1 MADANTPEGFN
12 ERRVSAN
19 GVEFVC
25 WEAGD
30 PSGPL
35 ALCLH
40 GFPDT
45 AYTWRHLLPLLAEA
59 GFHAVAPYM
68 RGYAPTEVP
77 ADGRYQSGVLG
88 VDANALHAALGGD
101 ERAVLIGH
109 DWGAAGVYAA
119 ATLEP
124 ANWRKLVAMSVPGA
138 NAVPVAFLT
147 QPQQLKLSWYMFFFQ
162 SPLSDIVVPAND
174 MAFIDMLW
182 EDWSPGYDA
191 THDLVQLKRALADP
205 AHLAAALG
213 YYRATLGD
221 GFKDPALDAAQAATQ
236 AVPTQPTLYLHGRND
251 GCIGASVA
259 EHMAAVVPAHV
270 TIEFIEDAGHFLQ
283 LEQPAVVN
291 ERILAFLR

>member
-1 MADANTPEGFN
+1 MADAHTNEGFN
-12 ERRVSAN
+12 ELRVSAN
-19 GVEFVC
+19 GVEFAC
-25 WEAGD
+25 LAAGD
-30 PSGPL
+30 PGGPL

-124 ANWRKLVAMSVPGA
+124 ARWRKLVAMSVPGA

-147 QPQQLKLSWYMFFFQ
+147 QPRQLQLSWYMFFFQ

-191 THDLVQLKRALADP
+191 THDLARLKQALADP
-205 AHLAAALG
+205 AHLTAALG

-221 GFKDPALDAAQAATQ
+221 GLKDPALDGAQAATQ

-251 GCIGASVA
+251 GCIGASVVD
-259 EHMAAVVPAHV
+259 HMAAVVPAHI
-270 TIEFIEDAGHFLQ
+270 TIEFVEDAGHFLQ
-283 LEQPAVVN
+283 LEQPALVN